1 VFEASGTVVLD
12 SEGLS
17 KLAVGDDRARA
28 YLDSARA
35 RVAASAITLTETPR
49 GGPRDAALHR
59 VLSRI
64 TVVPVTAQIARQA
77 GELLGAAGLS
87 GHRCAID
94 AVVAATALGLERPIV
109 LLTSDPDD
117 VNRLVE
123 PAGHDGAID
132 PHRARLPPDAAQ
144 GQGGDTGGRDP
155 PPAAARPRRGPLPGR
170 GRDNAGLRD
179 ASWDM

>member
-1 VFEASGTVVLD
+1 VAGQRVAAGGTVVLD

-17 KLAVGDDRARA
+17 KLAAGDARVRG

-35 RVAASAITLTETPR
+35 RRARVAVSAITLTETLR

-77 GELLGAAGLS
+77 GELLGATGLS
-87 GHRCAID
+87 SHRCAID

-117 VNRLVE
+117 MNRLVE
-123 PAGHDGAID
+123 E
-132 PHRARLPPDAAQ
+132 PD
-144 GQGGDTGGRDP
+144 
-155 PPAAARPRRGPLPGR
+155 RPKAERIVVVRV
-170 GRDNAGLRD
+170 
-179 ASWDM
+179 